1 MFFVEYVKN
10 RKNFGDM
17 AILIGVICY
26 NNNTWNRKG
35 DDKMDFHTRVITL
48 DTAEAVRRAMSDI
61 GCDPGGTAI
70 MQNKALFRAIKVEGL
85 ATKAANILKQTMLAK
100 GGEAAVRR
108 GTVDLSVDKTDVL
121 LCGTVRQY
129 QQAIAQLKLQPW
141 GLKQLATELNRALDA
156 AGGRLTR
163 AWSWGDKHL
172 TVEPNKTI
180 VMGILNV
187 TPDSFSDGGKF
198 NTVDAAIAHLEEM
211 IEAGADIIDIGA
223 ESTRPYGGAEKVSAE
238 EEKRRLLPIMEEVVK
253 RTTVPISIDTYKAD
267 VADMALEAGAHII
280 NDVWGLQYD
289 SGEMARVVAKHGA
302 PIVVMHNQHEAVYSH
317 DIISDLYTFFQ
328 RSLSIGETAGIA
340 RDRFIIDPGIG
351 FAKTFDH
358 NMEIMAR
365 LEELH
370 ALGCPILLG
379 TSRKR
384 FIGEVLDLPAEQ
396 RVEGTMA
403 TVAIGI
409 NKGTH
414 IVRVHDV
421 KEVKRMARMMDA
433 IRQVGEKNG

>member
-1 MFFVEYVKN
+1 
-10 RKNFGDM
+10 M

-26 NNNTWNRKG
+26 NNSKQKIRG
-35 DDKMDFHTRVITL
+35 DDNVDFHTRVITL
-48 DTAEAVRRAMSDI
+48 DTAEAAQRAMNDI
-61 GCDPGGTAI
+61 GCDSGGTTI
-70 MQNKALFRAIKVEGL
+70 MHNKALFRVIKVEGL

-108 GTVDLSVDKTDVL
+108 GTVDLSIDKTDVL

-141 GLKQLATELNRALDA
+141 GLKQLATELDNALA
-156 AGGRLTR
+156 SAGGRLTR
-163 AWSWGDKHL
+163 TWSWGDKKL
-172 TVEPNKTI
+172 VIEPNKTV

-198 NTVDAAIAHLEEM
+198 NSVDAAIAHLDEM
-211 IEAGADIIDIGA
+211 IAAGADIIDIGA

-238 EEKRRLLPIMEEVVK
+238 EEKRRLLPILKEVVK
-253 RTTVPISIDTYKAD
+253 RTTVPISIDTYKAE
-267 VADMALEAGAHII
+267 VADMALDAGAHII

-289 SGEMARVVAKHGA
+289 SGEMARVVAKHGV
-302 PIVVMHNQHEAVYSH
+302 PIVVMHNGHEAVYSR
-317 DIISDLYTFFQ
+317 DIISDLYTFFE
-328 RSLSIGETAGIA
+328 RSMAIGEDAGIA
-340 RDRFIIDPGIG
+340 KEQFIIDPGIG
-351 FAKTFDH
+351 FVKTFDH

-370 ALGCPILLG
+370 ALRCPILLG

-384 FIGEVLDLPAEQ
+384 FIGEVLDLPAGE

-403 TVAIGI
+403 TVATGI
-409 NKGTH
+409 SKGIH

-433 IRQVGEKNG
+433 IRQVGENNG

>member
-1 MFFVEYVKN
+1 
-10 RKNFGDM
+10 
-17 AILIGVICY
+17 
-26 NNNTWNRKG
+26 
-35 DDKMDFHTRVITL
+35 MDFHTRVITL
-48 DTAEAVRRAMSDI
+48 DTAEAAHRAMTEI
-61 GCDPGGTAI
+61 GCDPGGAAI
-70 MQNKALFRAIKVEGL
+70 MQNKALFRVIKVEGL

-108 GTVDLSVDKTDVL
+108 GTVDLSADKTDVL
-121 LCGTVRQY
+121 LYGTVRQY
-129 QQAIAQLKLQPW
+129 QQAIALLKLQPW
-141 GLKQLATELNRALDA
+141 GLKQLATELNNALGTV
-156 AGGRLTR
+156 GGRLSR

-172 TVEPNKTI
+172 VIEPNKTV

-198 NTVDAAIAHLEEM
+198 NSVDAAIAHLEEM
-211 IEAGADIIDIGA
+211 IAAGADIIDIGA

-238 EEKRRLLPIMEEVVK
+238 EEKRRLLPILEEVLK
-253 RTTVPISIDTYKAD
+253 RTAVPVSIDTYKAD

-289 SGEMARVVAKHGA
+289 NGEMAQVVAKHGA
-302 PIVVMHNQHEAVYSH
+302 PIVMMHNQHEAVYSH
-317 DIISDLYTFFQ
+317 DIISDLYTFFKK
-328 RSLSIGETAGIA
+328 SIAIGQEAGIA
-340 RDRFIIDPGIG
+340 QDRFILDPGIG

-384 FIGEVLDLPAEQ
+384 FIGDVLDLPANE

-403 TVAIGI
+403 TVATGI
-409 NKGTH
+409 NKGIH

>member
-1 MFFVEYVKN
+1 
-10 RKNFGDM
+10 
-17 AILIGVICY
+17 
-26 NNNTWNRKG
+26 
-35 DDKMDFHTRVITL
+35 MDFHTRVITL
-48 DTAEAVRRAMSDI
+48 DTAEAARRAMDEI
-61 GCDPGGTAI
+61 GCDHGGTAI
-70 MQNKALFRAIKVEGL
+70 MQNKALFRVIKVEGL

-108 GTVDLSVDKTDVL
+108 GTVDLSADKTDVL
-121 LCGTVRQY
+121 LYGTVRQY
-129 QQAIAQLKLQPW
+129 HQAITQLKLQPW
-141 GLKQLATELNRALDA
+141 GLKQLAIELHHVLGA
-156 AGGRLTR
+156 AGGRLMRT
-163 AWSWGDKHL
+163 WSWKDKHL
-172 TVEPNKTI
+172 VIEPNKTV

-198 NTVDAAIAHLEEM
+198 NSVSAALAHLDEM
-211 IEAGADIIDIGA
+211 IAAGADIIDIGA

-238 EEKRRLLPIMEEVVK
+238 EEKRRLLPILEAVLE
-253 RTTVPISIDTYKAD
+253 RTTVPISIDTYKAE

-289 SGEMARVVAKHGA
+289 NGEMAQVVAKHGA
-302 PIVVMHNQHEAVYSH
+302 PIIAMHNQQEAMYSR
-317 DIISDLYTFFQ
+317 DIISELYTFFQ
-328 RSLSIGETAGIA
+328 KSIAIGQTAGIA
-340 RDRFIIDPGIG
+340 REAFILDPGIG

-370 ALGCPILLG
+370 GLGCPLLLG

-384 FIGEVLDLPAEQ
+384 FIGEVLGLPAEE

-403 TVAIGI
+403 TVATGI
-409 NKGTH
+409 NKGIH

-421 KEVKRMARMMDA
+421 KEVKRMTRMMDA

>member
-1 MFFVEYVKN
+1 MH
-10 RKNFGDM
+10 
-17 AILIGVICY
+17 
-26 NNNTWNRKG
+26 
-35 DDKMDFHTRVITL
+35 FHTRVITL
-48 DTAEAVRRAMSDI
+48 DTAEAARRAMEEI

-70 MQNKALFRAIKVEGL
+70 MQNKALFRVIKVEGL
-85 ATKAANILKQTMLAK
+85 ATKAANILKQTMLSK

-108 GTVDLSVDKTDVL
+108 GTVNLSAETTDVL
-121 LCGTVRQY
+121 LYGTVKQY
-129 QQAIAQLKLQPW
+129 QQAIMQLKLQPW
-141 GLKQLATELNRALDA
+141 GLKQLATELYHALDA
-156 AGGRLTR
+156 AGGRLLRT
-163 AWSWGDKHL
+163 WSWGDKQL
-172 TVEPNKTI
+172 VIEPNKTV

-198 NTVDAAIAHLEEM
+198 NSVSAALAHLEEM
-211 IEAGADIIDIGA
+211 IAAGADIIDIGA

-238 EEKRRLLPIMEEVVK
+238 EEKRRLLPILEAVLE
-253 RTTVPISIDTYKAD
+253 RTTVPISVDTYKAE

-289 SGEMARVVAKHGA
+289 NGEMAQVVAKHGA
-302 PIVVMHNQHEAVYSH
+302 PVVMMHNQHEAVYSR
-317 DIISDLYTFFQ
+317 DIISDLYTFF
-328 RSLSIGETAGIA
+328 RKSIAIGKEAGITK
-340 RDRFIIDPGIG
+340 DNIIIDPGIG

-370 ALGCPILLG
+370 GLGCPILLG

-384 FIGEVLDLPAEQ
+384 FIGEVLDLPAEE

-403 TVAIGI
+403 TVAAGI
-409 NKGTH
+409 NKGIH

-433 IRQVGEKNG
+433 IRQAGEKNG

>member
-1 MFFVEYVKN
+1 
-10 RKNFGDM
+10 
-17 AILIGVICY
+17 
-26 NNNTWNRKG
+26 
-35 DDKMDFHTRVITL
+35 MDFHTRVITL
-48 DTAEAVRRAMSDI
+48 DTAEAAHRAMTEI
-61 GCDPGGTAI
+61 GCDPGGAAI
-70 MQNKALFRAIKVEGL
+70 MQNKALFRVIKVEGL

-108 GTVDLSVDKTDVL
+108 GTVDLSADKTDVL
-121 LCGTVRQY
+121 LYGTVRQY
-129 QQAIAQLKLQPW
+129 QQAIALLKLQPW
-141 GLKQLATELNRALDA
+141 GLKQLATELTNALGTM
-156 AGGRLTR
+156 GGRLSR

-172 TVEPNKTI
+172 VIEPNKTV

-198 NTVDAAIAHLEEM
+198 NSVDAAIAHLEEM
-211 IEAGADIIDIGA
+211 IAAGADIIDIGA

-238 EEKRRLLPIMEEVVK
+238 EEKRRLLPILEEVLK

-267 VADMALEAGAHII
+267 VADMALEIGAHII

-289 SGEMARVVAKHGA
+289 NGEMAQVVAKHDA
-302 PIVVMHNQHEAVYSH
+302 PIVMMHNRHEAVYSH
-317 DIISDLYTFFQ
+317 DIISDLYTFFKK
-328 RSLSIGETAGIA
+328 SIAIGQEAGIA
-340 RDRFIIDPGIG
+340 KEKFILDPGIG

-384 FIGEVLDLPAEQ
+384 FIGDVLDLPANE

-403 TVAIGI
+403 TVATGI
-409 NKGTH
+409 NKGIH